1 MYFSNLI
8 SPKWDVFQVYSFY
21 GIRTLKTL
29 KCSREK
35 LSSIS
40 VLNQYCY
47 THSPTSLS
55 PLSLAPFL
63 NVCTLPFSFFFLT
76 VNQCKSVMC
85 MFLFCFFIFLKKD
98 LMKRLNF
105 LFHKRNLTF

>member
-47 THSPTSLS
+47 THS
-55 PLSLAPFL
+55 
-63 NVCTLPFSFFFLT
+63 LPFSLSSLTRFECLYAFFF
-76 VNQCKSVMC
+76 
-85 MFLFCFFIFLKKD
+85 
-98 LMKRLNF
+98 
-105 LFHKRNLTF
+105 TFVF